1 MNAIR
6 TKPDHDIQLGVDL
19 GERFAQ
25 TVEEP
30 IIEQAISLI
39 CDVSDADAETI
50 LARCR
55 LAYRRELARCLAEH
69 FAKMSGDQ
77 A

>member
-6 TKPDHDIQLGVDL
+6 TKPDHDIELGEVL
-19 GERFAQ
+19 GERFAF
-25 TVEEP
+25 TVEET
-30 IIEQAISLI
+30 IIEQAESLVLG
-39 CDVSDADAETI
+39 VSDDYAETI
-50 LARCR
+50 KARCL